1 MKKPIKTYFDTF
13 CHNLVI
19 TDKKQPRGRYIYIAS
34 YSDVPAAE
42 TGAENMSDA
51 EDLPRPS
58 LDIDLAEQSGYALE
72 QDDIDFYCVE
82 L

>member
-19 TDKKQPRGRYIYIAS
+19 TDKKQAKGRYIYIAS
-34 YSDVPAAE
+34 YPDVPAAE

-58 LDIDLAEQSGYALE
+58 LDIDLAEQSGYSLE
-72 QDDIDFYCVE
+72 QEDIDVYCVE